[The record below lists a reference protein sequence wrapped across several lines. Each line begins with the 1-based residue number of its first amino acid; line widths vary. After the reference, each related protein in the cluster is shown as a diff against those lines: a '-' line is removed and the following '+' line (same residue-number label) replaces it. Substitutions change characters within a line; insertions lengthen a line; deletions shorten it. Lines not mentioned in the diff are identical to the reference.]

1 MIILNLTQQFPPNV
15 HLISFTQVIQK
26 LNAGDFIN
34 FNFLPEYQIIPH
46 RTGNY
51 IATFYGKGNG
61 NIYLAE
67 LQYNQKTN
75 QIFPP
80 S

>member
-1 MIILNLTQQFPPNV
+1 MIILNLGQQFASNV
-15 HLISFTQVIQK
+15 HLISFTQAIQK
-26 LNAGDFIN
+26 LNAGNFLN
-34 FNFLPEYQIIPH
+34 FNFLTEYQTIPH

-51 IATFYGKGNG
+51 IATFYGKDE
-61 NIYLAE
+61 NIYLTE
-67 LQYNQKTN
+67 VQYNQTNN

>member
-1 MIILNLTQQFPPNV
+1 MIILNFGQQFPPNV
-15 HLISFTQVIQK
+15 HLISFTQVSEK
-26 LNAGDFIN
+26 LSAGDFLN
-34 FNFLPEYQIIPH
+34 FNFLSEYQIIPH
-46 RTGNY
+46 RTENF
-51 IATFYGKGNG
+51 IATFYGKDR

-67 LQYNQKTN
+67 LKYDQANN